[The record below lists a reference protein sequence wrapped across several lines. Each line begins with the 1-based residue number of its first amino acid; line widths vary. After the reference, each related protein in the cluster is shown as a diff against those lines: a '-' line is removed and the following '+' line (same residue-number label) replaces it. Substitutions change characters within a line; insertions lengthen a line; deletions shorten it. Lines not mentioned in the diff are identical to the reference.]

1 MASQKVTYYV
11 HKLSEFLLNTEVTDR
26 QGRLLP
32 LEAGIDNALD
42 LILSVR
48 STSRKV
54 MLVGNGGSAA
64 IVSHM
69 QNDLCKAVGV
79 RAMVFNEAPL
89 LTALTNDLG
98 YGYVFERPLELW
110 ADDGDLLLAVSSS
123 GQSENILRAV
133 RASVESKCQVITFSG
148 FNTDNPL
155 RHMGDLNFYVPSQSY
170 GYVEVAHS
178 ALAHLLTDC
187 ALTSPSER
195 KSSTD

>member
-1 MASQKVTYYV
+1 MVSEKATSYV
-11 HKLSEFLLNTEVTDR
+11 HRLSELLLRTEVTDR
-26 QGRLLP
+26 QGRLLA

-42 LILSVR
+42 LIVSAR

-69 QNDLCKAVGV
+69 QNDLCKAVRV

-89 LTALTNDLG
+89 LTALTNDHG
-98 YGYVFERPLELW
+98 YGCVFERPVELW
-110 ADDGDLLLAVSSS
+110 ADNGDLLLAVSSS

-133 RASVESKCQVITFSG
+133 RASVKSRCQVITFSG
-148 FNTDNPL
+148 FSTENPL
-155 RHMGDLNFYVPSQSY
+155 RQTGDVNFYVPSQSY

-187 ALTSPSER
+187 ASMSPLER